1 MMTAIEAMRKSVG
14 MSQVAL
20 AARLNVT
27 QGAVSQWEQGLT
39 KPSIDNLIRMA
50 MVFDCTIDELV
61 DRKES

>member
-50 MVFDCTIDELV
+50 VVFDCTIDELV